1 MKKVFLLM
9 AIFTLSICASAQL
22 PKVYDENI
30 DPMLQID
37 EAVATASDSGKFVIC
52 QVGGNW
58 CRWCLK
64 FADFIEKDTD
74 IKQAID
80 DNYIFIHVNYP
91 RSGAAEDLMSRL
103 GNPGRFGY
111 PVLVVLDSDGN
122 VIHIQDSSYLEE
134 GDGYDSKKVMR
145 FLNNWTPQAVK

>member
-1 MKKVFLLM
+1 M